1 MKRLATRIT
10 VLVAAAFFACL
21 AVIPSVHGAE
31 QSELER
37 KVDAFLKVE
46 DYERAFKLVDGYL
59 QEHPE
64 KPIGYTMLER
74 AITVGST
81 FLSVEHR
88 TRALKLIDG
97 FIQQHPEKPIG
108 RAMMV
113 RVLAADGQTDSAFR
127 EYYRFYKLSNKISPQ
142 LLIDIVRSAL
152 KNSDRELR
160 LYAAETAASLGD
172 KDVVPALI
180 NAFNETGANYHQRD
194 IFLLGSVTRA
204 LGEFGDKRATSALI
218 EALDDE
224 YRSRRVFA
232 ARALGKL
239 GDKSAVPFLIKVLN
253 HANYEGSSSF
263 PYAVVEALGDL
274 EDKRAVPALQK
285 VLIGSKDYQRVRVAL
300 ALAKLRDEHAITV
313 LIDILNDDNNKAQRR
328 AAAALADLGDER
340 GVSALLNALN
350 KNINVLRGSAAQ
362 IRLGEKGDKRATPYL
377 IEILTGRYRNR
388 VRGDAARVLGEMGD
402 KRAVPALI
410 RALRNDGGSIPDE
423 DLNQVHMIM
432 SGVVQV
438 HAAEALAKL
447 GDECGVSYLMNA
459 LNEGDDTVRGEA
471 ILALGKLDEKGI
483 IPAIIEIIGT
493 NESNYLKFLAS
504 EALVKLSQ

>member
-10 VLVAAAFFACL
+10 VLVTAAFFACL
-21 AVIPSVHGAE
+21 AVIPSVHGA
-31 QSELER
+31 QQLELER

-74 AITVGST
+74 AIAVGST
-81 FLSVEHR
+81 FLSAEHR

-97 FIQQHPEKPIG
+97 FIQQHPAKPIG

-142 LLIDIVRSAL
+142 LLIDIVRGAF
-152 KNSDRELR
+152 KNSDREFR
-160 LYAAETAASLGD
+160 LYAAETAESLGD

-180 NAFNETGANYHQRD
+180 NGFNEMGANYHRRD

-224 YRSRRVFA
+224 NRRVFA

-239 GDKSAVPFLIKVLN
+239 GDKSAVPFLIKALN
-253 HANYEGSSSF
+253 HANYEGSSIF
-263 PYAVVEALGDL
+263 PYVVVEALGDL

-340 GVSALLNALN
+340 GVCALLNALN

-388 VRGDAARVLGEMGD
+388 VRADAAKVLGEMGD

-410 RALRNDGGSIPDE
+410 RVLRNDGGSIPDE
-423 DLNQVHMIM
+423 DLIL

-471 ILALGKLDEKGI
+471 VLALGKLDEKGI
-483 IPAIIEIIGT
+483 IPAMIEIVGT
-493 NESNYLKFLAS
+493 NESNYLKFMAA